1 MNFIKEQCIKIPS
14 QPCERKSY
22 KKKKR
27 NNNNSELLLQKV
39 VLRATKS

>member
-22 KKKKR
+22 KKK